1 MFEYVDAVRKLA
13 VWLFQLLS
21 ESLGLASDCL
31 AEMGCGESLKVA
43 CNYYPPCPEPHL
55 TVGNTKHTD
64 PTFLTVLL
72 QDAVGGLQVLL
83 DHGGGGRGWVNVP
96 PVPGALI
103 INIGDLLQASTSL
116 NYCMIGYSLFT
127 YPSIDR
133 YDDIAANE
141 VHELITEPW
150 CSLSAM
156 GDSGAWSTEFWRT
169 RALTRQGSPWRLSL
183 TEEDP

>member
-1 MFEYVDAVRKLA
+1 MEPEPPQPEELPEALRGVMFEYVGAVRKLSA
-13 VWLFQLLS
+13 WLFELLS
-21 ESLGLASDCL
+21 ESLGLAGDRL

-55 TVGNTKHTD
+55 TLGNTKHTD

-83 DHGGGGRGWVNVP
+83 DHGAAGGGGKAWVNVP

-116 NYCMIGYSLFT
+116 YMY
-127 YPSIDR
+127 
-133 YDDIAANE
+133 
-141 VHELITEPW
+141 
-150 CSLSAM
+150 
-156 GDSGAWSTEFWRT
+156 T
-169 RALTRQGSPWRLSL
+169 RACSYPGAACQQWAIQERGAPSSGEPER
-183 TEEDP
+183 